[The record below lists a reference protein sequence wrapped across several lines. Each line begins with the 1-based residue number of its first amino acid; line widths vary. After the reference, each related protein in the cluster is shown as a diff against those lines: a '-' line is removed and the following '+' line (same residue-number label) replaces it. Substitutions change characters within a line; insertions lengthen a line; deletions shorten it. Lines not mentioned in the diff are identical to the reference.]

1 MTTTSREY
9 AEALFELAAQA
20 GLTKETSEG
29 LETVMSALMQTPAY
43 RALLASPAIA
53 KEERLNALSASFSGK
68 IPDILL
74 AILRMMVSR
83 GHVSALDGM
92 ARDYEE
98 LARGYRGEAMA
109 VVTSAVPLKEAETV
123 ALRAK
128 LEKKIGRKVTLQCQV
143 NPELIGGV
151 RVEVDG
157 RVIDGSI
164 RNKLEEI
171 KEVMNSLAPRQEKSA
186 VSLKSRLSSMNPKL
200 K

>member
-9 AEALFELAAQA
+9 AEALFELAVQA
-20 GLTKETSEG
+20 GVTKETSEG
-29 LETVMSALMQTPAY
+29 LETVVSALLQTPEY
-43 RALLASPAIA
+43 RALLASPAIG
-53 KEERLNALSASFSGK
+53 KEERLAALDETFRGK

-83 GHVSALDGM
+83 GQISALNGM

-98 LARGYRGEAMA
+98 LARGYRGESMA
-109 VVTSAVPLKEAETV
+109 VVTSAVPLKEVETV
-123 ALRAK
+123 VLRSK
-128 LEKKIGRKVTLQCQV
+128 LEKKLGRQIVLQCRV
-143 NPELIGGV
+143 DPELIGGI

-171 KEVMNSLAPRQEKSA
+171 KEVMNA
-186 VSLKSRLSSMNPKL
+186 
-200 K
+200 

>member
-9 AEALFELAAQA
+9 AGALFELAVQE

-29 LETVMSALMQTPAY
+29 LETVVSALLQTPEY
-43 RALLASPAIA
+43 QALLASPAIG
-53 KEERLNALSASFSGK
+53 KEERLTALDAAFRGK

-83 GHVSALDGM
+83 GHVAALKGM

-98 LARGYRGEAMA
+98 LARGYRGESEA

-128 LEKKIGRKVTLQCQV
+128 LEKKLGRKITLRCRV
-143 NPELIGGV
+143 NPDLIGGV
-151 RVEVDG
+151 RVEVAG

-164 RNKLEEI
+164 RNKLDEI
-171 KEVMNSLAPRQEKSA
+171 KEVMNA
-186 VSLKSRLSSMNPKL
+186 
-200 K
+200 

>member
-9 AEALFELAAQA
+9 AEALFELAVQ
-20 GLTKETSEG
+20 GNETKETSEG
-29 LETVMSALMQTPAY
+29 LETVVSALLQTPDY
-43 RALLASPAIA
+43 RAMLASPAIS
-53 KEERLNALSASFSGK
+53 KEERLNALDSAFRGK

-74 AILRMMVSR
+74 AILRMMISR
-83 GHVSALDGM
+83 GHVSALNGM

-98 LARGYRGEAMA
+98 LARGYRGESVA

-128 LEKKIGRKVTLQCQV
+128 LEKKLSKTVIMQFRVD
-143 NPELIGGV
+143 PELIGGI

-171 KEVMNSLAPRQEKSA
+171 KEVMNA
-186 VSLKSRLSSMNPKL
+186 
-200 K
+200 

>member
-9 AEALFELAAQA
+9 AEALFELAVQ
-20 GLTKETSEG
+20 GNETKETSEG
-29 LETVMSALMQTPAY
+29 LETVVSELLQTPDY
-43 RALLASPAIA
+43 RAMLASPAIS
-53 KEERLNALSASFSGK
+53 KEERLNALDSAFRGK

-74 AILRMMVSR
+74 AILRMMISR
-83 GHVSALDGM
+83 GHVSALNGM

-98 LARGYRGEAMA
+98 LARGYRGESVA

-128 LEKKIGRKVTLQCQV
+128 LEKKLSKTVIMQFRVD
-143 NPELIGGV
+143 PELIGGI

-164 RNKLEEI
+164 RNKLDEI
-171 KEVMNSLAPRQEKSA
+171 KEVMNA
-186 VSLKSRLSSMNPKL
+186 
-200 K
+200 